1 MSGQTEENRAE
12 APANGYSAA
21 ALAYFGDVILELLTR
36 ERLVRSGI
44 SDAGKLNAAA
54 LSYVRAPKQSEA
66 VDRIAPLLT
75 EEEEALYRRGR
86 NMGGGA
92 HPKGATVQEY
102 RRATGLE
109 ALFGGLW
116 LDGREDRARVLFAA
130 AFPQAGEKED
140 LN

>member
-1 MSGQTEENRAE
+1 MSGQIEENRAE

-21 ALAYFGDVILELLTR
+21 ALAYFGDVIIELLTR

-44 SDAGKLNAAA
+44 SDAGKLNREA
-54 LSYVRAPKQSEA
+54 LSYVRAPMQSEA
-66 VDRIAPLLT
+66 LEKLLPHLT
-75 EEEEALYRRGR
+75 EEEEALFRRGR
-86 NMGGGA
+86 NMGGSA

-116 LDGREDRARVLFAA
+116 LQGNEARARELFALA
-130 AFPQAGEKED
+130 YPSADRPED
-140 LN
+140 L